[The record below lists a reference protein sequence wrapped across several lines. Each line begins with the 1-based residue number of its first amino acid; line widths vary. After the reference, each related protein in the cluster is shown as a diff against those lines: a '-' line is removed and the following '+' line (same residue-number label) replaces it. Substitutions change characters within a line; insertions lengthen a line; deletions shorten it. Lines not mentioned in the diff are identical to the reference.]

1 MPMKPSRDRCLQAR
15 HEHRMLS
22 GMKWLVG
29 CLFCSSALGA
39 DDVARARRE
48 FAHAILAL
56 QRAEDQAYQQ
66 HLARAQNADPSSI
79 VLAHRLATESMR
91 LGDIKKASTLYR
103 ELAQRRDDSLDAQF
117 LYTDFL
123 RAQSEGDDYA
133 LGLAVKHLESL
144 QAQHPAHPGVIER
157 LLRLYQQLGLRE
169 KSESLFQT
177 YQRHP
182 QADPRLAQSF
192 ARLLRDQDDKQS
204 RDQLDAMFRER
215 LALTPQDPQL
225 ARDAAEHFRQSDR
238 LTDAISV
245 LQTHVRAAPSS
256 LDLRVRLGIL
266 LLAHKQ
272 TAEGEKTLQ
281 DVLQIDP
288 SLVVAH
294 QALAKLYQREQKNQL
309 ARQHR
314 SEVLK
319 LRGGDAQEFAQL
331 SEEYLQANEH
341 QAACSLLEKAVHRYP
356 QDRELLYLSGIAHQQ
371 AQSPAPKVLA
381 FFQRAEKIANDTPPS
396 PRQLYHSALAHW
408 QAGEKEAAETRLR
421 QAIKQY
427 PADAQ
432 KESIVA
438 LRLLA
443 SWWLE
448 QNKNQAAAQALL
460 RRADLLA
467 QPE

>member
-1 MPMKPSRDRCLQAR
+1 
-15 HEHRMLS
+15 
-22 GMKWLVG
+22 MKWL
-29 CLFCSSALGA
+29 ALGLLSTCTLA
-39 DDVARARRE
+39 AQDPALARRE
-48 FAHAILAL
+48 FARALLA
-56 QRAEDQAYQQ
+56 QQNGQIAPYCQ
-66 HLARAQNADPSSI
+66 HLEKAQAADAGSI
-79 VLAHRLATESMR
+79 LLTDRLATEL
-91 LGDIKKASTLYR
+91 LGQNKVKDASALYR
-103 ELAQRRDDSLDAQF
+103 KLAHRRHDSLVAQF

-133 LGLAVKHLESL
+133 LTLAVKHLESL
-144 QAQHPAHPGVIER
+144 QAQHPAHPGVTER

-169 KSESLFQT
+169 KSESLFQN

-192 ARLLRDQDDKQS
+192 ARLLRDQDDQQS
-204 RDQLDAMFRER
+204 RDQLDAMYRER
-215 LALTPQDPQL
+215 LALTPKDPQL
-225 ARDAAEHFRQSDR
+225 ARDAAEHFRQSHR
-238 LTDAISV
+238 LAEAISV

-266 LLAHKQ
+266 QLAHKQ
-272 TAEGEKTLQ
+272 TKEGEKTLLET
-281 DVLQIDP
+281 LQIDP
-288 SLVVAH
+288 SLAVAH
-294 QALAKLYQREQKNQL
+294 QALAKLYQRQKKSEL
-309 ARQHR
+309 SRKHR

-319 LRGGDAQEFAQL
+319 LRGGDAEEFAQL
-331 SEEYLQANEH
+331 SEEYLHAKDH

-356 QDRELLYLSGIAHQQ
+356 QHRDLLYLSGIAHQA

-381 FFQRAEKIANDTPPS
+381 FFQRAEKIANDSPPS
-396 PRQLYHSALAHW
+396 PRHLYHSAQAHW
-408 QAGEKEAAETRLR
+408 QAGEKEAAEARLR
-421 QAIKQY
+421 NAIKQY
-427 PADAQ
+427 PSDAKQ
-432 KESIVA
+432 ETITA